1 MHLWKR
7 SYLEEE
13 QHVLSG
19 RVKGSET
26 EAAESDYCLASDSL
40 RVNMFQGQRSDASE
54 AVESQCF
61 VLSK

>member
-1 MHLWKR
+1 M
-7 SYLEEE
+7 
-13 QHVLSG
+13 LSG
-19 RVKGSET
+19 RVQRSKT

-40 RVNMFQGQRSDASE
+40 GVNTFQGEMSAESQ